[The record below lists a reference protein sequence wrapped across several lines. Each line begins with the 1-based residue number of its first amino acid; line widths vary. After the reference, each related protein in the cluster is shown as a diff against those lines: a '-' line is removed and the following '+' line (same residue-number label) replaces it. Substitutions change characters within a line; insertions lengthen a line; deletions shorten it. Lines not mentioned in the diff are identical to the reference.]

1 MQTIGQRLK
10 EARKSKRLT
19 LEKVF
24 EATRIRVPYLQALES
39 DDLSAMPSPVQA
51 RGYLRNY
58 AEYLELNFD
67 QLLDDMRAQTSSD
80 EMITPMD
87 STPARADSTPQLD
100 SPQEATPLSTGQPAS
115 PAQTD
120 SKPATSSSPSKP
132 TRRPNTDSNSAAS
145 SSPSKPVR
153 RAKTDSK
160 PAISSSPSKPR
171 RAKTDPIPATSSSP
185 SKPRRERKKIE
196 PEPATVIEP
205 QVEIIQPIQEAEP
218 EPIVEQTVEPVIDET
233 QPGELR
239 QEQDVSDGIW
249 QSWLNRLSSVIRI
262 RAGRE
267 GDSSPETIHSQIEA
281 DASESFDNIQNEPS
295 TSQPENPRPS
305 DEIFREIGRELR
317 ARREMLGLH
326 LDEVERNTR
335 VKAHY
340 LEALE
345 LGAMENLPSTVQTR
359 GMLSNY
365 ASFLDLDVDA
375 ILLRFADAL
384 QTRHREKNPQK
395 PARQPGE
402 PIVSNT
408 PPLRTFIAGDLV
420 FGVGAAVLFVGFLI
434 WAINFV
440 VTMQNREAI
449 QPTSPSIS
457 DVLLATADPSLFTP
471 TATLAL
477 IEASEPTVTIVIPT
491 QNLNVNVQVN
501 LIAVERTYMRV
512 IVDGKEAFNGRVIP
526 GAAYPFE
533 AEEQIEVL
541 AGSGAA
547 LRIVYNGR
555 DLGLLGGFGQVVSN
569 IYREEE
575 IITPTALPTQP
586 PTITPTPTATVPPSR
601 TPIPSATPK
610 ITRTP

>member
-1 MQTIGQRLK
+1 MATIGQKLK
-10 EARKSKRLT
+10 QAREAKRLT

-24 EATRIRVPYLQALES
+24 EATRIRLPYLQALEA
-39 DDLSAMPSPVQA
+39 DDLSSMPSPVQA

-58 AEYLELNFD
+58 AEYLGLNFD
-67 QLLDDMRAQTSSD
+67 QLLDEMRAQTSSD

-87 STPARADSTPQLD
+87 STPVTADSTPEPLP
-100 SPQEATPLSTGQPAS
+100 PQEATPLSTGKPARRKK
-115 PAQTD
+115 AD
-120 SKPATSSSPSKP
+120 SKPATDSSPSKP
-132 TRRPNTDSNSAAS
+132 TRRKKAEP
-145 SSPSKPVR
+145 
-153 RAKTDSK
+153 K
-160 PAISSSPSKPR
+160 PATNSSL
-171 RAKTDPIPATSSSP
+171 
-185 SKPRRERKKIE
+185 SKPRRERKKVE
-196 PEPATVIEP
+196 PEPPEPVIGSQPEI
-205 QVEIIQPIQEAEP
+205 VEPIQGADP
-218 EPIVEQTVEPVIDET
+218 EPIIEQVVDET
-233 QPGELR
+233 QPD
-239 QEQDVSDGIW
+239 EQPQPDVSDGIW
-249 QSWLNRLSSVIRI
+249 QSWLNRLSSVISTRKNRNEESKTEPENLQPAEVEQI
-262 RAGRE
+262 S
-267 GDSSPETIHSQIEA
+267 DS
-281 DASESFDNIQNEPS
+281 EPS
-295 TSQPENPRPS
+295 DLQPS
-305 DEIFREIGRELR
+305 TEIFKEIGGELR
-317 ARREMLGLH
+317 NRREALSLH
-326 LDEVERNTR
+326 LGEVEWNTH

-345 LGAMENLPSTVQTR
+345 LGDMDKLPSTVQTR

-384 QTRHREKNPQK
+384 QTRYREKNPQK

-402 PIVSNT
+402 PIISSI

-477 IEASEPTVTIVIPT
+477 IEESEPTVTIVIPT

-512 IVDGKEAFNGRVIP
+512 IVDGEEAFNGRVIP
-526 GAAYPFE
+526 GTAYPFE
-533 AEEQIEVL
+533 AEEQVEVL

-610 ITRTP
+610 ITGTP